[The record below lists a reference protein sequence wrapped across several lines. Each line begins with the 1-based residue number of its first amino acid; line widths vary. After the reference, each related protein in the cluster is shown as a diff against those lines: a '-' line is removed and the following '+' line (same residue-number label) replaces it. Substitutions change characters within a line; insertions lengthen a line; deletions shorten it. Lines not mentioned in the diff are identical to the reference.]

1 MQRFKELLS
10 LTVSLRILGI
20 FFLLTLIFHSLI
32 LTGIIPFVI
41 VWGGRL
47 KTAEEMLLF
56 ETVSIVINLLMLF
69 AVTSRIKLLKQSKEP
84 GFLRVVFGIMTL
96 LFFINTLGNLYGV
109 TDLERLLFTP
119 MTAISSILSFRSALT
134 KH

>member
-1 MQRFKELLS
+1 MTRFKQLLP
-10 LTVSLRILGI
+10 LILSLRILGV
-20 FFLLTLIFHSLI
+20 FFTLILIFHVLI
-32 LTGIIPFVI
+32 LTGIIPFDI
-41 VWGGRL
+41 AWGGRL

-84 GFLRVVFGIMTL
+84 GYLRVVFGIMTL
-96 LFFINTLGNLYGV
+96 LVFINTLGNLYAV

>member
-1 MQRFKELLS
+1 MTRFKQLLP
-10 LTVSLRILGI
+10 LILSLRILGV
-20 FFLLTLIFHSLI
+20 FFTLILIFHVLI
-32 LTGIIPFVI
+32 LTGIIPFDI
-41 VWGGRL
+41 AWGGRL

-84 GFLRVVFGIMTL
+84 GYLRVVFGIMTL
-96 LFFINTLGNLYGV
+96 LFFINTLGNLYAV

>member
-1 MQRFKELLS
+1 MTRFKQLLP
-10 LTVSLRILGI
+10 LILSLRILGV
-20 FFLLTLIFHSLI
+20 FFTLILIFHVLI
-32 LTGIIPFVI
+32 LTGIIPFDI
-41 VWGGRL
+41 AWGGRL

-84 GFLRVVFGIMTL
+84 GYLRVVFGIMTL
-96 LFFINTLGNLYGV
+96 FFFINTLGNLYAV